1 MQLGK
6 VNREPLVE
14 LARKNQDLLRI
25 QKILV
30 VSRHPKLRKFCKLL
44 SSVSDRIMASETL
57 ERSNRRA
64 AIENL
69 DAYLFGVFHSCKLYA
84 YYRE

>member
-1 MQLGK
+1 
-6 VNREPLVE
+6 
-14 LARKNQDLLRI
+14 
-25 QKILV
+25 
-30 VSRHPKLRKFCKLL
+30 LRKFCKLL
-44 SSVSDRIMASETL
+44 ISVPDKIMASETL

>member
-1 MQLGK
+1 M
-6 VNREPLVE
+6 N
-14 LARKNQDLLRI
+14 
-25 QKILV
+25 
-30 VSRHPKLRKFCKLL
+30 RHPKLRKFCKLL
-44 SSVSDRIMASETL
+44 ISVPDKIMVSETL